1 MAPPLAAHARR
12 GDRITEWWRGVSLR
26 AKVTGV
32 TVAVLAIG
40 LVAVGIGTAV
50 FLRNAQIDERDKS
63 ITQTVTLDQASTSPP
78 AASSA
83 PG

>member
-32 TVAVLAIG
+32 TVAVLAIE
-40 LVAVGIGTAV
+40 AVRRGPFGVRSLQEFDAARHAV
-50 FLRNAQIDERDKS
+50 
-63 ITQTVTLDQASTSPP
+63 VTGGDP
-78 AASSA
+78 AALA
-83 PG
+83 EVIA